1 MWLNLN
7 VNGQEK
13 LDLVES
19 LKIEPFGAT
28 NVFDRDTL
36 LQESSVDPLTKA
48 GWRAILFIAF
58 GAVFILS
65 CLGFIVHAYVSFSG
79 RRVQF
84 ALLRTVGLTQFQIGT
99 VVLLEQV
106 FVIATGMALG
116 AWMGQN
122 LGAIIMPFIANDD
135 VGTQVLPPFVTEISW
150 VALIGT
156 YAAMITVFTA
166 ITFSMIWF
174 VRRISVVT
182 TLRIGEN

>member
-1 MWLNLN
+1 
-7 VNGQEK
+7 
-13 LDLVES
+13 
-19 LKIEPFGAT
+19 
-28 NVFDRDTL
+28 
-36 LQESSVDPLTKA
+36 VDPLTKA

-135 VGTQVLPPFVTEISW
+135 FGSQVLPPFVTEISW
-150 VALIGT
+150 IALIGT
-156 YAAMITVFTA
+156 YAAMILVFTA